1 MTVFEAVNETLREVF
16 VGATEHPFDRGI
28 DEFRSRP
35 PRAVAHW
42 RMGERLSFRCV
53 EHEVPSHDAE
63 RFIDGYA
70 QSDALRGWKI
80 LRTAVPARS

>member
-16 VGATEHPFDRGI
+16 VGATDHGFDRGI
-28 DEFRSRP
+28 DEFRACP

-42 RMGERLSFRCV
+42 GPGARLSFRCV
-53 EHEVPSHDAE
+53 ECAVPDRDAE

-70 QSDALRGWKI
+70 QSDALRGWRV

>member
-16 VGATEHPFDRGI
+16 VGTTDHLFDRLI
-28 DEFRSRP
+28 DEFRACP

-42 RMGERLSFRCV
+42 SAGERLSFRCV
-53 EHEVPSHDAE
+53 EYAVPNQDAE

-70 QSDALRGWKI
+70 QSDALKGWKV
-80 LRTAVPARS
+80 LRASAVAR